1 MVDSPTPYLRL
12 DDEDR
17 IVDVNPAF
25 CVKLGYPPDTL
36 SMDELKTRTLQSL
49 CADVHSYNTYERVQE
64 LRRRNKEVRPYTL
77 NLSSRYGYPVSFR
90 VVSAGIPA
98 ARRGDLPE
106 TFGIFLDGEMPTT
119 PNEASEQSSVTRA
132 R

>member
-25 CVKLGYPPDTL
+25 CMKLGYPPDSL
-36 SMDELKTRTLQSL
+36 SVDELKQYTLQSL
-49 CADVHSYNTYERVQE
+49 CADVNSYNTYERVQQ
-64 LRRRNKEVRPYTL
+64 LRRKDMEVEPYNL
-77 NLSSRYGYPVSFR
+77 NLRSRYGYPVSFK

-106 TFGIFLDGEMPTT
+106 TFGIFLEGEDG
-119 PNEASEQSSVTRA
+119 ASAS
-132 R
+132 